1 MPLTALRTALS
12 RAIGADTLRQ
22 DYWRPI
28 RLKPVLRD
36 GLQANWEGRSE
47 IADCRAPRLCTG
59 VPDIALLD
67 YSPDCLEAKIYQLD
81 CRIPDYQLT
90 IN

>member
-1 MPLTALRTALS
+1 VRLRIAER
-12 RAIGADTLRQ
+12 RA
-22 DYWRPI
+22 YI
-28 RLKPVLRD
+28 R
-36 GLQANWEGRSE
+36 
-47 IADCRAPRLCTG
+47 G